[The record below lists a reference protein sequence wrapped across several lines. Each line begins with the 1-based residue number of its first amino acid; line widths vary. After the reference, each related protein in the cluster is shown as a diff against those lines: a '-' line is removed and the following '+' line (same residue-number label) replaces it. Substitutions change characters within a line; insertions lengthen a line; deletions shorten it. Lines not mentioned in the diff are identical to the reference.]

1 MLACTLASLCRVQ
14 EITSTHLQMK
24 RRPLELQ
31 LQLPENAMDRAA
43 AIFEQMR
50 TQEEFAEFLTLARC
64 MMRFDATHIPPT
76 N

>member
-1 MLACTLASLCRVQ
+1 
-14 EITSTHLQMK
+14 MK
-24 RRPLELQ
+24 RRPLELR
-31 LQLPENAMDRAA
+31 LQLPENTIDRAA

-64 MMRFDATHIPPT
+64 MMRFDATLLPPT